1 MENRLGVSRQTPD
14 SGSYSDLNRLN
25 QLKVGKDRDSEQN
38 VRKVAQEFESLFMN
52 EMLKSMRSAT
62 EVMAKDNPFNS
73 QASKQY
79 QDMHDQQLSVT
90 LSKEG
95 GGIGLA
101 DVLVRQLA
109 KQQKP
114 SDKPNPFAHA
124 QADALNQPSA
134 SAPAATVAPA
144 APAFKVDSAAA
155 APAKVDPA
163 RNDVALLNQR
173 RLSLP
178 GRLAERLHTLVG
190 SNTPVEQINLKGE
203 AQPLVDLDWKP
214 ATTFAVAKEAP
225 LTVNGVEASDPKA
238 PGKTRFSSPAEFI
251 ATMLPMAEKA
261 AKRLGVEPRF
271 LVAQAALETGWGKS
285 LIKQKDG
292 SNSHNLFGIKATGW
306 EGESAKVTTTEYV
319 NGKATKQ
326 VAGFR
331 AYDSFE
337 QSFNDYVRML
347 ENNDRYKP
355 AIQVASASGNSERF
369 VNELQRAGYA
379 TDPQYA
385 RKINQI
391 ARKVQTYQ
399 TIADASASPAVR
411 TRG

>member
-1 MENRLGVSRQTPD
+1 MENRLGLGRRTLD

-25 QLKVGKDRDSEQN
+25 QLKVGKDRDGEEN
-38 VRKVAQEFESLFMN
+38 VRKVAQEFESLFLN

-62 EVMAKDNPFNS
+62 EVLSQDNPLNS

-90 LSKEG
+90 LAREG

-101 DVLVRQLA
+101 DVLMRQLSKREEPA
-109 KQQKP
+109 E
-114 SDKPNPFAHA
+114 KPNPFNQVA
-124 QADALNQPSA
+124 QTTGAKWA
-134 SAPAATVAPA
+134 SNPNAAVTE
-144 APAFKVDSAAA
+144 
-155 APAKVDPA
+155 PA
-163 RNDVALLNQR
+163 RDDSRLLNQR
-173 RLSLP
+173 RLALP
-178 GRLAERLHTLVG
+178 GKLAVVAATSAEIGTNNADSQQVG
-190 SNTPVEQINLKGE
+190 KP
-203 AQPLVDLDWKP
+203 QPLVNTDWQP
-214 ATTFAVAKEAP
+214 ATAFAAPQDKP
-225 LTVNGVEASDPKA
+225 LTVNGVEATAVSSPS
-238 PGKTRFSSPAEFI
+238 KTRFDSPAEFI

-261 AKRLGVEPRF
+261 AARLGVEPRF

-285 LIKQKDG
+285 MIRQQDG
-292 SNSHNLFGIKATGW
+292 SNSHKLFGIKATGW
-306 EGESAKVTTTEYV
+306 KGASATVTTTEYV
-319 NGKATKQ
+319 NGKATRER
-326 VAGFR
+326 AGFR

-337 QSFNDYVRML
+337 QSFNDYVRLL
-347 ENNDRYKP
+347 ENNGRYQK
-355 AIQVASASGNSERF
+355 AIQVASTSGDSERF

-399 TIADASASPAVR
+399 TIADASTTSAMR

>member
-1 MENRLGVSRQTPD
+1 MENRLGLGRRTPD

-25 QLKVGKDRDSEQN
+25 QLKVGKDRDGAEN

-62 EVMAKDNPFNS
+62 EVMSKDNPFNS

-101 DVLVRQLA
+101 DVLIRQLS
-109 KQQKP
+109 KQQEP
-114 SDKPNPFAHA
+114 SEKPNPFAQVA
-124 QADALNQPSA
+124 QTEGAKWSSNPNSKI
-134 SAPAATVAPA
+134 AA
-144 APAFKVDSAAA
+144 
-155 APAKVDPA
+155 VDPA
-163 RNDVALLNQR
+163 RNDSQLLNQR
-173 RLSLP
+173 RLALP
-178 GRLAERLHTLVG
+178 GRLAERAHAEMATA
-190 SNTPVEQINLKGE
+190 NTQADPVSQTGT

-214 ATTFAVAKEAP
+214 ATAFAAPQDAP
-225 LTVNGVEASDPKA
+225 LTINGVETTA
-238 PGKTRFSSPAEFI
+238 PSKTRFSSPAEFI

-285 LIKQKDG
+285 IIKQKDG
-292 SNSHNLFGIKATGW
+292 TNSHNLFGIKATGW
-306 EGESAKVTTTEYV
+306 DGASAKVTTTEYV
-319 NGKATKQ
+319 NGKATKE

-337 QSFNDYVRML
+337 HSFNDYVRLL

-355 AIQVASASGNSERF
+355 ALQVASASGNSERF

-399 TIADASASPAVR
+399 TIADASTSPAVR

>member
-1 MENRLGVSRQTPD
+1 MENRLGLGRRTPD

-25 QLKVGKDRDSEQN
+25 QLKVGKDRDGAEN

-101 DVLVRQLA
+101 DVLIRQLS
-109 KQQKP
+109 KDQKP
-114 SDKPNPFAHA
+114 VEKPNPFAQVA
-124 QADALNQPSA
+124 QTEGAKWSSNPNANTTL
-134 SAPAATVAPA
+134 
-144 APAFKVDSAAA
+144 
-155 APAKVDPA
+155 AKVGPA
-163 RNDVALLNQR
+163 RNDTQMLNQR
-173 RLSLP
+173 RLALP
-178 GRLAERLHTLVG
+178 GRLAERAQADVAAA
-190 SNTPVEQINLKGE
+190 SPQAEQANQAGVT
-203 AQPLVDLDWKP
+203 QPLVNLDWKP
-214 ATTFAVAKEAP
+214 ATAFAAPKEAA
-225 LTVNGVEASDPKA
+225 LTINGVEASA
-238 PGKTRFSSPAEFI
+238 PSAPSKTRFSSPAEFI

-285 LIKQKDG
+285 MIKQKDG
-292 SNSHNLFGIKATGW
+292 SNSHNLFGIKANGW
-306 EGESAKVTTTEYV
+306 SGESAKVTTTEYV

-337 QSFNDYVRML
+337 QSFNDYVRLL
-347 ENNDRYKP
+347 ENNERYKP
-355 AIQVASASGNSERF
+355 AIQVASVSGDSERF

-385 RKINQI
+385 NKINQI

-399 TIADASASPAVR
+399 AIADASTSPAMR

>member
-1 MENRLGVSRQTPD
+1 MENRLGLGRRTPD

-25 QLKVGKDRDSEQN
+25 QLKVGKDRDGAEN

-101 DVLVRQLA
+101 DVLIRQLS
-109 KQQKP
+109 KDQKP
-114 SDKPNPFAHA
+114 VEKPNPFAQVA
-124 QADALNQPSA
+124 QTEGAKWSSNPNANTTL
-134 SAPAATVAPA
+134 
-144 APAFKVDSAAA
+144 
-155 APAKVDPA
+155 AKVDPA
-163 RNDVALLNQR
+163 RNDTQMLNQR
-173 RLSLP
+173 RLALP
-178 GRLAERLHTLVG
+178 GRLAERAQADVAAAI
-190 SNTPVEQINLKGE
+190 PQAEQANQAGV
-203 AQPLVDLDWKP
+203 AQPLVNLDWKP
-214 ATTFAVAKEAP
+214 ATAFAAPKEAA
-225 LTVNGVEASDPKA
+225 LTINGVEASA
-238 PGKTRFSSPAEFI
+238 PSAPSKTRFSSPAEFI

-285 LIKQKDG
+285 MIKQKDG
-292 SNSHNLFGIKATGW
+292 SNSHNLFGIKANGW
-306 EGESAKVTTTEYV
+306 SGESAKVTTTEYV

-337 QSFNDYVRML
+337 QSFNDYVRLL
-347 ENNDRYKP
+347 ENNERYKP
-355 AIQVASASGNSERF
+355 AIQVASVSGDSERF

-385 RKINQI
+385 NKINQI

-399 TIADASASPAVR
+399 TIADASTSPAMR

>member
-1 MENRLGVSRQTPD
+1 MENRLGLGRRTPD

-25 QLKVGKDRDSEQN
+25 QLKVGKDRDGAEN

-101 DVLVRQLA
+101 DVLIRQLS
-109 KQQKP
+109 KDQKP
-114 SDKPNPFAHA
+114 VEKPNPFAQVA
-124 QADALNQPSA
+124 QTEGAKWSSNPNANTTL
-134 SAPAATVAPA
+134 
-144 APAFKVDSAAA
+144 
-155 APAKVDPA
+155 AKVDPA
-163 RNDVALLNQR
+163 RNDTQLLNQR
-173 RLSLP
+173 RLALP
-178 GRLAERLHTLVG
+178 GRLAERAQADLAAA
-190 SNTPVEQINLKGE
+190 SPQAEQANQAGV
-203 AQPLVDLDWKP
+203 AQPLVNLDWNP
-214 ATTFAVAKEAP
+214 ATAFAAPKEAA
-225 LTVNGVEASDPKA
+225 LTINGVEASA
-238 PGKTRFSSPAEFI
+238 PSAPSKTRFSSPAEFI

-285 LIKQKDG
+285 MIKQKDG
-292 SNSHNLFGIKATGW
+292 SNSHNLFGIKANGW
-306 EGESAKVTTTEYV
+306 SGESAKVTTTEYV

-337 QSFNDYVRML
+337 QSFNDYVRLL
-347 ENNDRYKP
+347 ENNERYKP
-355 AIQVASASGNSERF
+355 AIQVASVSGDSERF
-369 VNELQRAGYA
+369 VKALQRAG
-379 TDPQYA
+379 
-385 RKINQI
+385 
-391 ARKVQTYQ
+391 
-399 TIADASASPAVR
+399 
-411 TRG
+411 

>member
-1 MENRLGVSRQTPD
+1 MENRVGLGRSTPD

-25 QLKVGKDRDSEQN
+25 QLKVGKDRDGAEN

-62 EVMAKDNPFNS
+62 EVMSKDNPFNS

-101 DVLVRQLA
+101 DVLIRQLS
-109 KQQKP
+109 KQQEP
-114 SDKPNPFAHA
+114 SEKPNPFAQVA
-124 QADALNQPSA
+124 QTEGAKWSSNPNSKI
-134 SAPAATVAPA
+134 AP
-144 APAFKVDSAAA
+144 
-155 APAKVDPA
+155 VDPA
-163 RNDVALLNQR
+163 RNDSQLLNQR
-173 RLSLP
+173 RLALP
-178 GRLAERLHTLVG
+178 GRLAERAHAEATAA
-190 SNTPVEQINLKGE
+190 NTQAPQASQAGT
-203 AQPLVDLDWKP
+203 AQPLVDVDWKP
-214 ATTFAVAKEAP
+214 ATAFAAPQDAP
-225 LTVNGVEASDPKA
+225 LTVNGVEATA
-238 PGKTRFSSPAEFI
+238 PSAPSKTRFSSPAEFI

-285 LIKQKDG
+285 IIKQKDG
-292 SNSHNLFGIKATGW
+292 TNSHNLFGIKATGW
-306 EGESAKVTTTEYV
+306 DGASAKVTTTEYV
-319 NGKATKQ
+319 NGKATKE

-337 QSFNDYVRML
+337 HSFNDYVRLL

-355 AIQVASASGNSERF
+355 ALQVASASGNSERF

-399 TIADASASPAVR
+399 TIADASTSPAVR

>member
-1 MENRLGVSRQTPD
+1 MENRLGTARRTPD

-25 QLKVGKDRDSEQN
+25 QLKVGKDRDGAEN

-62 EVMAKDNPFNS
+62 EVMSQDNPFNS

-101 DVLVRQLA
+101 DVLIRQLS
-109 KQQKP
+109 KQQEP
-114 SDKPNPFAHA
+114 SAKPNPFAQVA
-124 QADALNQPSA
+124 QTQGSKWSSSPDAA
-134 SAPAATVAPA
+134 V
-144 APAFKVDSAAA
+144 
-155 APAKVDPA
+155 AKVDPA
-163 RNDVALLNQR
+163 RNDVQMLNQR
-173 RLSLP
+173 RLALP
-178 GRLAERLHTLVG
+178 GRLIERNQGDVAAADAPVGQAAQTAQAEAA
-190 SNTPVEQINLKGE
+190 K
-203 AQPLVDLDWKP
+203 PLVNLDWKP
-214 ATTFAVAKEAP
+214 ATAFAAPAEAP
-225 LTVNGVEASDPKA
+225 LTINGVEASVPSA
-238 PGKTRFSSPAEFI
+238 PSKTRFSSPAEFI

-261 AKRLGVEPRF
+261 AKRLGVEARF

-285 LIKQKDG
+285 MIKQKDG

-306 EGESAKVTTTEYV
+306 QGESAKVTTTEYV

-337 QSFNDYVRML
+337 QSFNDYVRLL
-347 ENNDRYKP
+347 ESNDRYKP
-355 AIQVASASGNSERF
+355 AVQVASTSGDSERF
-369 VNELQRAGYA
+369 VKELQRAGYA

-385 RKINQI
+385 SKINQI

-399 TIADASASPAVR
+399 TIADASTAPTTR

>member
-1 MENRLGVSRQTPD
+1 MENRLGLGRRTPD

-25 QLKVGKDRDSEQN
+25 QLKVGKDRDGAEN

-62 EVMAKDNPFNS
+62 EVMSKDNPFNS

-101 DVLVRQLA
+101 DVLIRQLS
-109 KQQKP
+109 KQQEP
-114 SDKPNPFAHA
+114 SEKPNPFAQVA
-124 QADALNQPSA
+124 QTEGAKWSSNPNSKI
-134 SAPAATVAPA
+134 AP
-144 APAFKVDSAAA
+144 
-155 APAKVDPA
+155 VDPA
-163 RNDVALLNQR
+163 RNDSQLLNQR
-173 RLSLP
+173 RLALP
-178 GRLAERLHTLVG
+178 GRMAERAQADAVATHNQVDR
-190 SNTPVEQINLKGE
+190 SNQTGTG
-203 AQPLVDLDWKP
+203 QPLVDLDWKP
-214 ATTFAVAKEAP
+214 ATAFAAPQDAP
-225 LTVNGVEASDPKA
+225 LTINGVEATA
-238 PGKTRFSSPAEFI
+238 PSAPSKTRFSSPAEFI

-285 LIKQKDG
+285 MIKQKDG
-292 SNSHNLFGIKATGW
+292 TNSHNLFGIKATGW
-306 EGESAKVTTTEYV
+306 DGESAKVTTTEYV
-319 NGKATKQ
+319 NGKATKE

-331 AYDSFE
+331 AYNSFE
-337 QSFNDYVRML
+337 HSFNDYVRLL

-355 AIQVASASGNSERF
+355 AIQVASTSGNSERF

-391 ARKVQTYQ
+391 ARKVQAYQ

>member
-1 MENRLGVSRQTPD
+1 MENRLGLGRRTPD

-25 QLKVGKDRDSEQN
+25 QLKVGKDRDGAEN

-52 EMLKSMRSAT
+52 EMLKSMRAAT
-62 EVMAKDNPFNS
+62 EVMAEDNPFNS

-101 DVLVRQLA
+101 DVLIRQLG
-109 KQQKP
+109 KQQEP
-114 SDKPNPFAHA
+114 SEKPNPFAQVA
-124 QADALNQPSA
+124 QTEGAKWSSNPNSKI
-134 SAPAATVAPA
+134 AP
-144 APAFKVDSAAA
+144 
-155 APAKVDPA
+155 VDPA
-163 RNDVALLNQR
+163 RNDSQLLNQR
-173 RLSLP
+173 RLALP
-178 GRLAERLHTLVG
+178 GRLAERAQAEVAAVNMQADQSGQTG
-190 SNTPVEQINLKGE
+190 T

-214 ATTFAVAKEAP
+214 ATAFAAPQDAP
-225 LTVNGVEASDPKA
+225 LTINGVEATA
-238 PGKTRFSSPAEFI
+238 PSAPSKTRFSSPAEFI

-271 LVAQAALETGWGKS
+271 LVAQAALETGWGRS
-285 LIKQKDG
+285 IIKQKDG
-292 SNSHNLFGIKATGW
+292 TNSHNLFGIKATGW
-306 EGESAKVTTTEYV
+306 GGASATATTTEYV
-319 NGKATKQ
+319 NGQATKE

-337 QSFNDYVRML
+337 HSFNDYVRLL

-355 AIQVASASGNSERF
+355 AVQVASATGNSERF

-399 TIADASASPAVR
+399 TIADASSAPAVR

>member
-1 MENRLGVSRQTPD
+1 MENRLGLGRRTPD

-25 QLKVGKDRDSEQN
+25 QLKVGKDRDGAEN

-62 EVMAKDNPFNS
+62 EVMSKDNPFNS

-101 DVLVRQLA
+101 DVLIRQLS
-109 KQQKP
+109 KQQEP
-114 SDKPNPFAHA
+114 SEKPNPFAQVA
-124 QADALNQPSA
+124 QTEGAKWSSNPNSKI
-134 SAPAATVAPA
+134 AP
-144 APAFKVDSAAA
+144 
-155 APAKVDPA
+155 VDPA
-163 RNDVALLNQR
+163 RNDSQLLNQR
-173 RLSLP
+173 RLALP
-178 GRLAERLHTLVG
+178 GRLAERAHAE
-190 SNTPVEQINLKGE
+190 SAAANTQAAQASQAGT
-203 AQPLVDLDWKP
+203 AQPLVDVDWKP
-214 ATTFAVAKEAP
+214 ATAFAAPQDAP
-225 LTVNGVEASDPKA
+225 LTVNGVEATA
-238 PGKTRFSSPAEFI
+238 PSAPSKTRFSSPAEFI

-285 LIKQKDG
+285 IIKQKDG
-292 SNSHNLFGIKATGW
+292 TNSHNLFGIKATGW
-306 EGESAKVTTTEYV
+306 DGASAKVTTTEYV
-319 NGKATKQ
+319 NGKATKE

-337 QSFNDYVRML
+337 HSFNDYVRLL

-355 AIQVASASGNSERF
+355 ALQVASASGNSERF

-399 TIADASASPAVR
+399 TIADASTSPAVR

>member
-1 MENRLGVSRQTPD
+1 MENRLGLGRRTLD

-25 QLKVGKDRDSEQN
+25 QLKVGKDRDGEEN
-38 VRKVAQEFESLFMN
+38 VRKVAQEFESLFLN

-62 EVMAKDNPFNS
+62 EVLSQDNPLNS

-90 LSKEG
+90 LAREG

-101 DVLVRQLA
+101 DVLMRQLNKRQEPA
-109 KQQKP
+109 
-114 SDKPNPFAHA
+114 DKPNPFSQVA
-124 QADALNQPSA
+124 QTTGAKWA
-134 SAPAATVAPA
+134 SNPNAVVTE
-144 APAFKVDSAAA
+144 
-155 APAKVDPA
+155 PA
-163 RNDVALLNQR
+163 RDDSRLLNQR
-173 RLSLP
+173 RLALP
-178 GRLAERLHTLVG
+178 GKLAVSASLEVANSSAEKQQPG
-190 SNTPVEQINLKGE
+190 KP
-203 AQPLVDLDWKP
+203 QPLVSTDWQP
-214 ATTFAVAKEAP
+214 ATAFAAPQNAP
-225 LTVNGVEASDPKA
+225 LTINGVEAGA
-238 PGKTRFSSPAEFI
+238 PATPSKTRFDSPAEFI

-261 AKRLGVEPRF
+261 AARLGVEPRF

-285 LIKQKDG
+285 MIRQKDG

-306 EGESAKVTTTEYV
+306 KGDSATVMTTEYV
-319 NGKATKQ
+319 NGKATREK
-326 VAGFR
+326 AGFR

-337 QSFNDYVRML
+337 QSFNDYVRLL
-347 ENNDRYKP
+347 ESNGRYQK
-355 AIQVASASGNSERF
+355 AIQVASTSGDSERF

-391 ARKVQTYQ
+391 ARKMQTYQ
-399 TIADASASPAVR
+399 AIADAGTAPAMR

>member
-1 MENRLGVSRQTPD
+1 MENRLGLGRRTPD

-25 QLKVGKDRDSEQN
+25 QLKVGKDRDGAEN

-62 EVMAKDNPFNS
+62 EVMSKDNPFNS

-101 DVLVRQLA
+101 DVLVRQLS
-109 KQQKP
+109 KLQEP
-114 SDKPNPFAHA
+114 SEKPNSFAQVA
-124 QADALNQPSA
+124 QTEGAKWSSNPN
-134 SAPAATVAPA
+134 AAVAP
-144 APAFKVDSAAA
+144 
-155 APAKVDPA
+155 VDPA
-163 RNDVALLNQR
+163 RNDSQLLNQR
-173 RLSLP
+173 RLALP
-178 GRLAERLHTLVG
+178 GRLAERSSAEAATNN
-190 SNTPVEQINLKGE
+190 SDAEQAGKP
-203 AQPLVDLDWKP
+203 QPLVNLDWKP
-214 ATTFAVAKEAP
+214 ATAFAAPQDAP
-225 LTVNGVEASDPKA
+225 LIVNGVEATVPSA
-238 PGKTRFSSPAEFI
+238 PSKTRFNSPEEFI

-261 AKRLGVEPRF
+261 AKRLGVEPRY

-285 LIKQKDG
+285 MIRQRDG
-292 SNSHNLFGIKATGW
+292 SNSHNLFGIKANGW
-306 EGESAKVTTTEYV
+306 DGESAQVKTTEYI

-326 VAGFR
+326 MAGFR

-337 QSFNDYVRML
+337 QSFNDYVRLL
-347 ENNDRYKP
+347 ENNDRYQS
-355 AIQVASASGNSERF
+355 AIQVASTSGDSKRF

-385 RKINQI
+385 NKINQI

-399 TIADASASPAVR
+399 TIADASSAPAMR

>member
-25 QLKVGKDRDSEQN
+25 QLKVGKDRDSEEN

-62 EVMAKDNPFNS
+62 EVMSQDNPFNS

-114 SDKPNPFAHA
+114 SEKPNPFAQVA
-124 QADALNQPSA
+124 QTEGSKWSA
-134 SAPAATVAPA
+134 NPNAKIAP
-144 APAFKVDSAAA
+144 
-155 APAKVDPA
+155 VDPA
-163 RNDVALLNQR
+163 RNDVQLLNQR
-173 RLSLP
+173 RLALP
-178 GRLAERLHTLVG
+178 GRLTERAY
-190 SNTPVEQINLKGE
+190 
-203 AQPLVDLDWKP
+203 AQR
-214 ATTFAVAKEAP
+214 E
-225 LTVNGVEASDPKA
+225 
-238 PGKTRFSSPAEFI
+238 PAEFI

-285 LIKQKDG
+285 IIKQKDG
-292 SNSHNLFGIKATGW
+292 TNSHNLFGIKATGW
-306 EGESAKVTTTEYV
+306 DGASAKVTTTEYV
-319 NGKATKQ
+319 DGKATKQ

-337 QSFNDYVRML
+337 HSFNDYVQML
-347 ENNDRYKP
+347 ENNERYKP

-391 ARKVQTYQ
+391 ARKVQAYQ
-399 TIADASASPAVR
+399 TIADAGTAPAMR

>member
-1 MENRLGVSRQTPD
+1 MENRLGQGRRTPD

-25 QLKVGKDRDSEQN
+25 QLKVGKDRDGAEN

-62 EVMAKDNPFNS
+62 EVMAKDNPLSS

-101 DVLVRQLA
+101 DVLIRQLS
-109 KQQKP
+109 KQQEP
-114 SDKPNPFAHA
+114 SEKPNPFAQVA
-124 QADALNQPSA
+124 QTEGAKWSSNPNSKI
-134 SAPAATVAPA
+134 AP
-144 APAFKVDSAAA
+144 
-155 APAKVDPA
+155 VDPA
-163 RNDVALLNQR
+163 RNDSQLLNQR
-173 RLSLP
+173 RLALP
-178 GRLAERLHTLVG
+178 GRLAERAHAEVAAAITQADQSSQAGAV
-190 SNTPVEQINLKGE
+190 
-203 AQPLVDLDWKP
+203 QPLVDLDWKP
-214 ATTFAVAKEAP
+214 ATAFAAPQDAP
-225 LTVNGVEASDPKA
+225 LTINGVDAANPNA
-238 PGKTRFSSPAEFI
+238 PSKTRFSSPAEFI

-261 AKRLGVEPRF
+261 AKRLGVEPRL

-285 LIKQKDG
+285 IIKQKDG
-292 SNSHNLFGIKATGW
+292 TNSHNLFGIKATGW
-306 EGESAKVTTTEYV
+306 DGASAKVTTTEYV
-319 NGKATKQ
+319 NGKATKE

-337 QSFNDYVRML
+337 HSFNDYVRLL

-355 AIQVASASGNSERF
+355 ALQVASASGNSERF

-399 TIADASASPAVR
+399 TIADASTSPAMR
-411 TRG
+411 TKG

>member
-1 MENRLGVSRQTPD
+1 MENRLGLGRRTPD

-25 QLKVGKDRDSEQN
+25 QLKVGKDRDGAEN

-62 EVMAKDNPFNS
+62 DVLAQDNPLNS

-101 DVLVRQLA
+101 DVLIRQLS
-109 KQQKP
+109 KDQKP
-114 SDKPNPFAHA
+114 DEKPNPFAQVA
-124 QADALNQPSA
+124 QTEGAKWSSNPNANTTL
-134 SAPAATVAPA
+134 
-144 APAFKVDSAAA
+144 
-155 APAKVDPA
+155 AKVDPA
-163 RNDVALLNQR
+163 RNDSQLLNQR
-173 RLSLP
+173 RLALP
-178 GRLAERLHTLVG
+178 GRLAERVQTDVAAT
-190 SNTPVEQINLKGE
+190 SPQAEQAAQTGVT
-203 AQPLVDLDWKP
+203 QPLVNVDWKP
-214 ATTFAVAKEAP
+214 ATAFAAPKDAP
-225 LTVNGVEASDPKA
+225 LTINGVEASA
-238 PGKTRFSSPAEFI
+238 PSTPSKTRFSSPAEFI

-285 LIKQKDG
+285 MIKQKDG
-292 SNSHNLFGIKATGW
+292 SNSHNLFGIKANGW
-306 EGESAKVTTTEYV
+306 SGESAKVTTTEYV

-337 QSFNDYVRML
+337 QSFNDYVRLL
-347 ENNDRYKP
+347 ENNERYKP
-355 AIQVASASGNSERF
+355 AIQVASVSGDSERF

-385 RKINQI
+385 NKINQI

-399 TIADASASPAVR
+399 TIADASTSPAMR

>member
-1 MENRLGVSRQTPD
+1 MENRLGLGRRTPD

-25 QLKVGKDRDSEQN
+25 QLKVGKDRDGAEN

-62 EVMAKDNPFNS
+62 EVMSKDNPFNS

-101 DVLVRQLA
+101 DVLIRQLS
-109 KQQKP
+109 KQQEP
-114 SDKPNPFAHA
+114 SEKPNPFAQVA
-124 QADALNQPSA
+124 QTEGAKWSSNPNSKI
-134 SAPAATVAPA
+134 AP
-144 APAFKVDSAAA
+144 
-155 APAKVDPA
+155 VDPA
-163 RNDVALLNQR
+163 RNDSQLLNQR
-173 RLSLP
+173 RLALP
-178 GRLAERLHTLVG
+178 GRFAERAHAEVTAA
-190 SNTPVEQINLKGE
+190 NTQAAQASQAGT
-203 AQPLVDLDWKP
+203 AQPLVDVDWKP
-214 ATTFAVAKEAP
+214 ATAFAAPQDAP
-225 LTVNGVEASDPKA
+225 LTVNGVEATA
-238 PGKTRFSSPAEFI
+238 PSAPSKTRFSSPAEFI

-285 LIKQKDG
+285 IIKQKDG
-292 SNSHNLFGIKATGW
+292 TNSHNLFGIKATGW
-306 EGESAKVTTTEYV
+306 DGASAKVTTTEYV
-319 NGKATKQ
+319 NGKATKE

-337 QSFNDYVRML
+337 HSFNDYVRLL

-355 AIQVASASGNSERF
+355 ALQVASASGNSERF

-399 TIADASASPAVR
+399 TIADASTSPAVR

>member
-1 MENRLGVSRQTPD
+1 MENRLGLGRRTPD

-25 QLKVGKDRDSEQN
+25 QLKVGKDRDGAEN

-62 EVMAKDNPFNS
+62 EVMSQDNPFNS

-101 DVLVRQLA
+101 DVLIRQLS
-109 KQQKP
+109 KQQEP
-114 SDKPNPFAHA
+114 SEKPNPFA
-124 QADALNQPSA
+124 QAGQAEGAKA
-134 SAPAATVAPA
+134 SSSP
-144 APAFKVDSAAA
+144 SAAA
-155 APAKVDPA
+155 APT
-163 RNDVALLNQR
+163 RNDSQLLNQR
-173 RLSLP
+173 RLALP
-178 GRLAERLHTLVG
+178 GKLAERPAAETAPAEVAKNAADAKQDG
-190 SNTPVEQINLKGE
+190 KP
-203 AQPLVDLDWKP
+203 QPLVNLDWQP
-214 ATTFAVAKEAP
+214 ATAFAAPKDAP
-225 LTVNGVEASDPKA
+225 LIVNGVEATAPSA

-285 LIKQKDG
+285 MIKQKDG
-292 SNSHNLFGIKATGW
+292 SNSHNLFGIKSTGW
-306 EGESAKVTTTEYV
+306 QGESAKVMTTEYI

-337 QSFNDYVRML
+337 QSFNDYVRLL
-347 ENNDRYKP
+347 ENNDRYQS
-355 AIQVASASGNSERF
+355 AIKVASTTGDSERF

-385 RKINQI
+385 NKINQI

-399 TIADASASPAVR
+399 TIADASSAPAVR

>member
-1 MENRLGVSRQTPD
+1 MENRLGQGRRTPD

-25 QLKVGKDRDSEQN
+25 QLKVGKDRDGAEN

-62 EVMAKDNPFNS
+62 DVMAKDNPFNS

-101 DVLVRQLA
+101 DVLIRQLS
-109 KQQKP
+109 KQQEP
-114 SDKPNPFAHA
+114 SEKPNPFAQVA
-124 QADALNQPSA
+124 QTEGAKWSSNPNSKI
-134 SAPAATVAPA
+134 AP
-144 APAFKVDSAAA
+144 
-155 APAKVDPA
+155 VDPT
-163 RNDVALLNQR
+163 RNDSQLLNQR
-173 RLSLP
+173 RLALP
-178 GRLAERLHTLVG
+178 GRLAERAHAESTAA
-190 SNTPVEQINLKGE
+190 NTQADQASQTGAI
-203 AQPLVDLDWKP
+203 QPLVDLDWKP
-214 ATTFAVAKEAP
+214 AIAFAAPQDAP
-225 LTVNGVEASDPKA
+225 LTINGVEATA
-238 PGKTRFSSPAEFI
+238 PSAPSKTRFSSPAEFI

-285 LIKQKDG
+285 IIKQKDG
-292 SNSHNLFGIKATGW
+292 TNSHNLFGIKATGW
-306 EGESAKVTTTEYV
+306 DGASAKVTTTEYV
-319 NGKATKQ
+319 NGKATKE

-337 QSFNDYVRML
+337 HSFNDYVRLL

-355 AIQVASASGNSERF
+355 ALQVASASGNSERF

-399 TIADASASPAVR
+399 TIADASTSPAVR